1 MVPSS
6 FSFLYVTRLGTFVR
20 VARIAVRGLRV
31 LIFRGCDHLSDTTTA
46 VERHSLPSGGYG
58 PRDNAIS
65 LDYLRCAYMHYNA
78 REILKRSC
86 NFRSVNLY
94 VCDKRDHIRDHCLM
108 IECLL
113 YFYAMRRKL
122 LIDRYV
128 TLREKQTLRVGDYNS
143 KYLFLHVKQVS
154 IDRS

>member
-1 MVPSS
+1 
-6 FSFLYVTRLGTFVR
+6 
-20 VARIAVRGLRV
+20 
-31 LIFRGCDHLSDTTTA
+31 
-46 VERHSLPSGGYG
+46 
-58 PRDNAIS
+58 
-65 LDYLRCAYMHYNA
+65 MHYNA

-128 TLREKQTLRVGDYNS
+128 TLREKQTLRVEDYNS

-154 IDRS
+154 IDPLMRELYRYKCDARVRQACRSIEYSLDLN